1 MLVLL
6 EPAVTHLGEAEDAL
20 DDPDGMLD
28 FRPHF
33 GFGAVLGALDRID
46 DAALSIPAVG
56 EIPRPRRF
64 PADHGAGRDR
74 LGRPRR
80 GFPCHAA
87 ARAGPGC
94 QRYWPAS
101 PPPHGS
107 AWCGCRCRDAPS
119 CRNTTGCPSSSDASR
134 DRAPWTHSWSR
145 TPH

>member
-64 PADHGAGRDR
+64 PADHGALAAIGLVAPDAGFLAMQQLGQDPAVSGIGRRRHHRMDQ
-74 LGRPRR
+74 LG
-80 GFPCHAA
+80 AA
-87 ARAGPGC
+87 V
-94 QRYWPAS
+94 
-101 PPPHGS
+101 
-107 AWCGCRCRDAPS
+107 DAEMRMPKYHWL
-119 CRNTTGCPSSSDASR
+119 PFLV
-134 DRAPWTHSWSR
+134 
-145 TPH
+145 